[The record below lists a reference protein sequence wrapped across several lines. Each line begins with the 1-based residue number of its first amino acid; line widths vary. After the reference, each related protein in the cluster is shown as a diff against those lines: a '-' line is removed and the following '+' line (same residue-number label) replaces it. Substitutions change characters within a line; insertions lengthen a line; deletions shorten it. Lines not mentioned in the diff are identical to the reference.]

1 MAKSY
6 GAGRTRNYVTILYP
20 DSMSSDY
27 LDIIQKEAV
36 PAFLSPLHD
45 KDVNA
50 DGQPKKAHYHFLVM
64 YDGVKSIEQAQEF
77 FKRLGGVGCEKVSS
91 LRGQARYLCHL
102 DNPDKFQYPIED
114 VKCFSGADYR
124 LQIGLQ
130 SDKYQCIRD
139 MMAWCVE
146 NQVYSYAHLLMYRS
160 TNNESWFRCLC
171 DSSTLVIKEFLVS
184 LNWSERQ
191 NENRK
196 G

>member
-1 MAKSY
+1 MAKSS
-6 GAGRTRNYVTILYP
+6 GLGRTRNYVTILYP
-20 DSMSSDY
+20 DSMSPDY

-45 KDVNA
+45 KDVNP
-50 DGQPKKAHYHFLVM
+50 DGQPKKPHYHFLVM

-77 FKRLGGVGCEKVSS
+77 FKKLGGVGCEKVSS

-102 DNPDKFQYPIED
+102 DNPDKYQYPIED
-114 VKCFSGADYR
+114 VKCFSGADYM

-139 MMAWCVE
+139 MMSWCVE
-146 NQVYSYAHLLMYRS
+146 NQVYSYAYLLMYRS
-160 TNNESWFRCLC
+160 KNNESWFRCLC
-171 DSSTLVIKEFLVS
+171 DSSTLVMKEFLVS
-184 LNWSERQ
+184 LDWAERKM
-191 NENRK
+191 K